1 MIIEKVIT
9 FVVKE
14 HGEKVAEFWLVD
26 EALEYIEKF
35 GGEVFKVISTKEELK
50 KIGDGVWA

>member
-14 HGEKVAEFWLVD
+14 QGEKVAEFWLVN
-26 EALEYIEKF
+26 EALEYTEKF

-50 KIGDGVWA
+50 RIGNGVWA